1 MDGVVYTSERIN
13 VTRCRRCKFY
23 EQDSWAKIPG
33 FPEPIIVAHDCCS
46 KWGDRKVKPDGYC
59 FLGKPRG
66 QEDGRMD

>member
-1 MDGVVYTSERIN
+1 MNIVKTSNMVNVV
-13 VTRCRRCKFY
+13 RCADCEY
-23 EQDSWAKIPG
+23 YHEDVWAKLQG

-59 FLGKPRG
+59 FLGEPRG

>member
-1 MDGVVYTSERIN
+1 MTVVKTSDRID
-13 VTRCRRCKFY
+13 VVRCADCEY
-23 EQDSWAKIPG
+23 YHGDLWAKLQG

-59 FLGKPRG
+59 FLGEPRR